1 VDGAGRTASAVRHLA
16 GGDRDGDTGDSGA
29 TRSTG
34 GGRLAYTG
42 TDAGTVLSAGLL
54 ALVLG
59 TGLALASRRP
69 DRDR

>member
-1 VDGAGRTASAVRHLA
+1 VVDGAGRTASAVRHLA

-29 TRSTG
+29 TGNT

-69 DRDR
+69 DRDH